1 MKKKIISFLLSL
13 AISMQCLCFTVNA
26 ETGTDSS
33 DIIRTI
39 TLDNSNDKATEI
51 ELYEGEQ
58 VQLDFQLDPE
68 IYELEDIR
76 SLNENQEPI
85 VSHDGKLIGCN
96 QGKYRINVYVKNIV
110 DYMEEKFVLDVN
122 VLPNE
127 NISAETRAELDRI
140 NKFYYN
146 DYRRKK
152 MELLGVIDENAP
164 RLTMEKIL
172 EIIDST
178 NDDDDNIIK
187 KVNDY
192 VGFPDDI
199 SGSGIT
205 SYTYW
210 FDSKGNETISIHE
223 DSRFVAYTKTADD
236 GTLIGIQGLYPEK
249 TEFYE
254 NGKDKNYEYIQYNQI
269 KPDLEG
275 YGTLNLKFI
284 DSSTGEA
291 FTETNGK
298 FQLLSDDEV
307 IKSWDASDD
316 SEMTIGELSRECTYE
331 LRYIDDYHGGDLFDQ
346 QYRYEIDPNKGQR
359 TFSFAD
365 DSEVSCNVY
374 LRKRYR
380 NSPYL
385 LYDVNSDDRF
395 NIADVVTLQKW
406 LLGKSDTVLM
416 NWEAADL
423 CMDGKLDVFDLCLMK
438 RKLVASEPYNDTPVL
453 IDKRS

>member
-1 MKKKIISFLLSL
+1 MKKKLFSSLLGL
-13 AISMQCLCFTVNA
+13 VVSMQCLIFTVNA
-26 ETGTDSS
+26 ETGTEDISNMRMIAVDFSDS
-33 DIIRTI
+33 DETEI
-39 TLDNSNDKATEI
+39 TLT
-51 ELYEGEQ
+51 EGEQ
-58 VQLDFQLDPE
+58 VQLVIPDEPDMPE
-68 IYELEDIR
+68 IIYVSFYASDQMATI
-76 SLNENQEPI
+76 
-85 VSHDGKLIGCN
+85 SHDLKLTGLCAGEE
-96 QGKYRINVYVKNIV
+96 QVKLYIERKGIQYE
-110 DYMEEKFVLDVN
+110 DQKKFRLHILKNDSISD
-122 VLPNE
+122 E
-127 NISAETRAELDRI
+127 NRAELERLNQLDG
-140 NKFYYN
+140 F
-146 DYRRKK
+146 YRRK
-152 MELLGVIDENAP
+152 MELIGALDKDVP
-164 RLTMEKIL
+164 RLDMEKVQ
-172 EIIDST
+172 EIIDTSE
-178 NDDDDNIIK
+178 
-187 KVNDY
+187 DY
-192 VGFPDDI
+192 TEMLMRFNQYHGYADVQPAG
-199 SGSGIT
+199 GGHT
-205 SYTYW
+205 SYSYW
-210 FDSKGNETISIHE
+210 FDPKGNESICYILE
-223 DSRFVAYTKTADD
+223 EEFIAYTKTADD
-236 GTLIGIQGLYPEK
+236 GTVIGVQQLYPKK
-249 TEFYE
+249 TEFIQ
-254 NGKDKNYEYIQYNQI
+254 NGKDKNYEYVQYNQI
-269 KPDLEG
+269 KLDFEG

-395 NIADVVTLQKW
+395 DIADVVTLQKW